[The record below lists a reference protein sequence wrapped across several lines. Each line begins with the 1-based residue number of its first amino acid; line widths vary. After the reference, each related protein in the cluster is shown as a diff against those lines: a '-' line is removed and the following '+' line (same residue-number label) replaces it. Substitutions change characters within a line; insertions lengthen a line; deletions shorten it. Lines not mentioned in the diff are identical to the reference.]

1 MDTLETMLTAALPP
15 DFSSAPLAEE
25 TEEDRQD
32 ATIEDVAEGIDRS
45 IYAALVAS

>member
-15 DFSSAPLAEE
+15 DLASAPLPEE
-25 TEEDRQD
+25 PEEGDD
-32 ATIEDVAEGIDRS
+32 ASIEDVADGIDRS

>member
-25 TEEDRQD
+25 SEQEQD
-32 ATIEDVAEGIDRS
+32 PTIEDVAEGIDRS